1 MEYHEGILHFGSTDL
16 PGSLYETQGHRQ
28 TSDFIHTSRIYQYH
42 PVDDHVTF
50 VHKRD
55 KDAIYGHPLFPLL
68 ALIFEK
74 CELATTALR
83 EHDDFADKLYSSV
96 SFNDDVEHFVKQIK
110 EENHYYAQNY
120 ELDSV
125 MVQAVQVLRFHL
137 LELEKVHELCDN
149 FCQRYI
155 SCLRGKLPLNLV
167 IEGRTT
173 KLGDSEYSS
182 GSAEEGCDINVGDQ
196 SIAGQ
201 RSLSGLTN
209 DHWTNQRLASDSLS
223 PYGGSMDEDR
233 SSVGSM
239 DTPGSM
245 SHQASPH
252 ISLDNHN
259 ETGGNYLGSC
269 EEDDDERVK
278 KQKKRGL
285 FPKVATNM
293 LRAWLFQHLSHPY
306 PSEDQK
312 KQLSRD
318 TGLTI
323 LQVNN
328 WFINARRRIVQP
340 MLDHSNRA
348 GDINCPS
355 STYGPAGAE
364 MEYVMDGCQ
373 QIHMRSSGIQNMSC
387 TDSSSDHKVGTS
399 VHTESILRASYPHQ
413 VMLLSGQP
421 HSMIMEQPYDFPRQQ
436 IVDSHAT

>member
-137 LELEKVHELCDN
+137 LELEK
-149 FCQRYI
+149 
-155 SCLRGKLPLNLV
+155 
-167 IEGRTT
+167 
-173 KLGDSEYSS
+173 
-182 GSAEEGCDINVGDQ
+182 
-196 SIAGQ
+196 
-201 RSLSGLTN
+201 
-209 DHWTNQRLASDSLS
+209 RLASDSLS